1 MADDSP
7 LVVIELQPI
16 AVMVQPQQVAAVAI
30 ASGGQGPPGPPGI
43 GGAAI
48 SAEPN
53 NRLTQKADGLHVSDD
68 FQPDPLAHY
77 ILAKG

>member
-1 MADDSP
+1 MVDAP
-7 LVVIELQPI
+7 TVLVD
-16 AVMVQPQQVAAVAI
+16 AVPHVLVAERQQVAGVAVA
-30 ASGGQGPPGPPGI
+30 SGEQGPPGPPGI
-43 GGAAI
+43 GGAKI

-53 NRLTQKADGLHVSDD
+53 NRLTLKADGLHVSDD

>member
-1 MADDSP
+1 MADESP

-16 AVMVQPQQVAAVAI
+16 AVMVQPQQVAVVAVSA
-30 ASGGQGPPGPPGI
+30 GGQGPPGPPGI
-43 GGAAI
+43 GGAQI

>member
-1 MADDSP
+1 MADAPIVIVDAVP
-7 LVVIELQPI
+7 HVLVAERQKL
-16 AVMVQPQQVAAVAI
+16 AVVLV
-30 ASGGQGPPGPPGI
+30 ASGEQGPPGPPGI
-43 GGAAI
+43 GGAQI